1 MQEQIMIKKFVI
13 ILLVSGLALSA
24 CATKR
29 YGRMQPLSEV
39 EKQNYTCREIAI
51 EISKVEAFQKQVTDG
66 TKTNTKSI
74 AGVIGDLG
82 IGNTQEKHAARRTAN
97 GRLKE
102 LQALSAGK
110 NCAA

>member
-1 MQEQIMIKKFVI
+1 MIKNSVI
-13 ILLVSGLALSA
+13 ILLVGGLALSA

-51 EISKVEAFQKQVTDG
+51 EISKVESFQKQITDG

-97 GRLKE
+97 DRLKE
-102 LQALSAGK
+102 LQALNAGK